1 MENEEKKEYQIQREI
16 NIRKIIIT
24 GIVVVLILAVVIIF
38 SLYIAEEGFRKWVD
52 INVLRKDISSES
64 VATVD
69 LNVDKNNQIVCY
81 NKYIGILNEK
91 NLKIYNSAGE
101 NITDISVN
109 INTAIFSTNDR
120 YLAIAEKNG
129 QELCVIS
136 DKTYLWTQK
145 VDGEIQQ
152 ICVNKNGYV
161 ILVTTDTTYKSIIT
175 VYDNNGKQLMRN
187 FLSSSRVTD
196 VSISDD
202 NKYVAY
208 AEIDTSGTLIKSS
221 VKIISIE
228 KAQSNSAEST
238 IYTKEAET
246 SKMILKI
253 QYQENGELVC
263 VYDDSIN
270 IVKDGYEQELIKKED
285 EATFVSGNLGNSIA
299 YIKEEQRSAFNSS
312 STLNIV
318 NTSSKQ
324 TYKYNFG
331 EIAKEMYTTGNVI
344 GINIGTE
351 IYFVK
356 TNGMLIKKY
365 TSNQEIT
372 NVMITNNIAIIIY
385 KDRIEII
392 NL

>member
-175 VYDNNGKQLMRN
+175 VYDNSGKQLMRN

-202 NKYVAY
+202 NKYLAY
-208 AEIDTSGTLIKSS
+208 SEIDTSGTLIKSS

-253 QYQENGELVC
+253 QYQENGGLVC

-385 KDRIEII
+385 KDRIEVI

>member
-1 MENEEKKEYQIQREI
+1 MDEEKKEYQIQREI

-24 GIVVVLILAVVIIF
+24 GIIVVFILAIVIIF

-64 VATVD
+64 VATID

-136 DKTYLWTQK
+136 DKTYLWSQK

-175 VYDNNGKQLMRN
+175 VYDNSGKQLMRN

-202 NKYVAY
+202 NKYLAY
-208 AEIDTSGTLIKSS
+208 SEIDTSGTLIKSS

-253 QYQENGELVC
+253 QYQETGELVC

-299 YIKEEQRSAFNSS
+299 YIKEELRSAFNSS

-385 KDRIEII
+385 KDRIEVI

>member
-1 MENEEKKEYQIQREI
+1 MDEEKKEYQIQREI

-64 VATVD
+64 AATID

-91 NLKIYNSAGE
+91 NLKLYNQSGE

-109 INTAIFSTNDR
+109 INTAIFSTNDK

-136 DKTYLWTQK
+136 DKTYSWSQK
-145 VDGEIQQ
+145 VDGEILQ
-152 ICVNKNGYV
+152 IYINKNGYV
-161 ILVTTDTTYKSIIT
+161 VLVTTDTTYKSIIT
-175 VYDNNGKQLMRN
+175 VYDNNGKQLMRS
-187 FLSSSRVTD
+187 FLSSTRVVD
-196 VSISDD
+196 ISMSND
-202 NKYVAY
+202 NKYIAY

-238 IYTKEAET
+238 VYTKDAEN
-246 SKMILKI
+246 SKMIIKI
-253 QYQENGELVC
+253 QYQEKGELVC

-270 IVKDGYEQELIKKED
+270 IVKDGQEQELIKKDD
-285 EATFVSGNLGNSIA
+285 ETTFISGNLGNSIA
-299 YIKEEQRSAFNSS
+299 YIKEEQRGVFDSS

-318 NTSSKQ
+318 NSSSNQ
-324 TYKYNFG
+324 TYKYNFD
-331 EIAKEMYTTGNVI
+331 EIAKEMYTNGNVI

-351 IYFVK
+351 IYFVS

>member
-1 MENEEKKEYQIQREI
+1 MDEEKKEYQIQREI

-24 GIVVVLILAVVIIF
+24 GIIVVFILAVVIIF

-64 VATVD
+64 VATID

-91 NLKIYNSAGE
+91 NLKIYNPSGE

-109 INTAIFSTNDR
+109 INTAIFSTNDK

-136 DKTYLWTQK
+136 DKTYLWSQK

-175 VYDNNGKQLMRN
+175 VYDNSGKQLMRN

-202 NKYVAY
+202 NKYLAY
-208 AEIDTSGTLIKSS
+208 SEIDTSGTLIKSS

-253 QYQENGELVC
+253 QYQENSELVC

>member
-1 MENEEKKEYQIQREI
+1 MDEEKKEYQIQREI

-136 DKTYLWTQK
+136 DKTYLWNQK

-175 VYDNNGKQLMRN
+175 VYDNSGKQLMRN

-202 NKYVAY
+202 NKYLAY
-208 AEIDTSGTLIKSS
+208 SEIDTSGTLIKSS

-318 NTSSKQ
+318 NTSSRQ

-385 KDRIEII
+385 KDRIEVI

>member
-1 MENEEKKEYQIQREI
+1 MDEEKKEYQIQREI

-64 VATVD
+64 VATID

-136 DKTYLWTQK
+136 DKTYLWSQK

-175 VYDNNGKQLMRN
+175 VYDNSGKQLMRN

-202 NKYVAY
+202 NKYLAY
-208 AEIDTSGTLIKSS
+208 SEIDTSGTLIKSS

-299 YIKEEQRSAFNSS
+299 YIKEELRSAFNSS

-385 KDRIEII
+385 KDRIEVI

>member
-175 VYDNNGKQLMRN
+175 VYDNSGKQLMRN

-202 NKYVAY
+202 NKYLAY
-208 AEIDTSGTLIKSS
+208 SEIDTSGTLIKSS

-299 YIKEEQRSAFNSS
+299 NIKEEQRSAFNSS

-385 KDRIEII
+385 KDRIEVI

>member
-1 MENEEKKEYQIQREI
+1 M
-16 NIRKIIIT
+16 
-24 GIVVVLILAVVIIF
+24 ILAVVIIF

-175 VYDNNGKQLMRN
+175 VYDNSGKQLMRN

-202 NKYVAY
+202 NKYLAY
-208 AEIDTSGTLIKSS
+208 SEIDTSGTLIKSS

-385 KDRIEII
+385 KDRIEVI

>member
-1 MENEEKKEYQIQREI
+1 MDEEKKEYQIQREI

-52 INVLRKDISSES
+52 IKLLRKDISSES

-175 VYDNNGKQLMRN
+175 VYDNSGKQLMRN

-202 NKYVAY
+202 NKYLAY
-208 AEIDTSGTLIKSS
+208 SEIDTSGTLIKSS

-385 KDRIEII
+385 KDRIEVI

>member
-1 MENEEKKEYQIQREI
+1 MDEEKKEYQIQREL

-24 GIVVVLILAVVIIF
+24 GIVVVLILAVVIVF

-64 VATVD
+64 AATID

-91 NLKIYNSAGE
+91 NLKLYNPSGE

-109 INTAIFSTNDR
+109 INIAIFSTNDK

-136 DKTYLWTQK
+136 DKTYSWSQK
-145 VDGEIQQ
+145 VDGEILQ
-152 ICVNKNGYV
+152 IYINKNGYV
-161 ILVTTDTTYKSIIT
+161 VLVTTDTTYKSIIT
-175 VYDNNGKQLMRN
+175 VYDNYGKQLMRS
-187 FLSSSRVTD
+187 FLSSTRVVD
-196 VSISDD
+196 ISMSND

-238 IYTKEAET
+238 VYTKDAEN
-246 SKMILKI
+246 SKMIIKI
-253 QYQENGELVC
+253 QYQEKGELVC

-270 IVKDGYEQELIKKED
+270 IVKDGQEQELIKKDD
-285 EATFVSGNLGNSIA
+285 ETTFISGNLGNSIA
-299 YIKEEQRSAFNSS
+299 YIKEEQRGVFDSS

-318 NTSSKQ
+318 NSSSNQ
-324 TYKYNFG
+324 TYKYNFD

-351 IYFVK
+351 IYFVS

>member
-1 MENEEKKEYQIQREI
+1 M
-16 NIRKIIIT
+16 
-24 GIVVVLILAVVIIF
+24 
-38 SLYIAEEGFRKWVD
+38 
-52 INVLRKDISSES
+52 
-64 VATVD
+64 
-69 LNVDKNNQIVCY
+69 
-81 NKYIGILNEK
+81 
-91 NLKIYNSAGE
+91 NL
-101 NITDISVN
+101 
-109 INTAIFSTNDR
+109 
-120 YLAIAEKNG
+120 
-129 QELCVIS
+129 
-136 DKTYLWTQK
+136 
-145 VDGEIQQ
+145 
-152 ICVNKNGYV
+152 
-161 ILVTTDTTYKSIIT
+161 
-175 VYDNNGKQLMRN
+175 
-187 FLSSSRVTD
+187 
-196 VSISDD
+196 
-202 NKYVAY
+202 
-208 AEIDTSGTLIKSS
+208 DTSGTLIKSS

-365 TSNQEIT
+365 TSNQEVRKIVIS
-372 NVMITNNIAIIIY
+372 NEVAGIIY
-385 KDRIEII
+385 RNKIELIK
-392 NL
+392 L

>member
-1 MENEEKKEYQIQREI
+1 MEDEEKKEYQIQREL
-16 NIRKIIIT
+16 NIRKIIII
-24 GIVVVLILAVVIIF
+24 GIIVALILAVVIIF
-38 SLYIAEEGFRKWVD
+38 SLYIAEESFRKWVD
-52 INVLRKDISSES
+52 TNVLRKDISSES
-64 VATVD
+64 TATID

-81 NKYIGILNEK
+81 NKYVGILNEK
-91 NLKIYNSAGE
+91 NLKLYNQAGE

-109 INTAIFSTNDR
+109 INTAIFSSNDKF
-120 YLAIAEKNG
+120 LAIAEKNG

-136 DKTYLWTQK
+136 DKIYSWSQK
-145 VDGEIQQ
+145 VDGEILQ
-152 ICVNKNGYV
+152 INVNKNGYV
-161 ILVTTDTTYKSIIT
+161 VLVTTDTTYKSIIT
-175 VYDNNGKQLMRN
+175 VYDNSGKQLMRS

-196 VSISDD
+196 ISISND

-221 VKIISIE
+221 VKVISIE
-228 KAQSNSAEST
+228 KALSNSAEST
-238 IYTKEAET
+238 VYTKDAEN
-246 SKMILKI
+246 SKMIIKI
-253 QYQENGELVC
+253 QYQEKGELVC

-270 IVKDGYEQELIKKED
+270 IVKDGQEQELIKKDD
-285 EATFVSGNLGNSIA
+285 ETTFISGNLRNSIA
-299 YIKEEQRSAFNSS
+299 YIKEEQRGVFDSS

-318 NTSSKQ
+318 NSSNNQ
-324 TYKYNFG
+324 TYKYNFD
-331 EIAKEMYTTGNVI
+331 EIAKEMYTNGNVI

-351 IYFVK
+351 IYFVS

>member
-1 MENEEKKEYQIQREI
+1 MDEEKKEYQIQREI

-136 DKTYLWTQK
+136 DKTYLWSQK

-152 ICVNKNGYV
+152 IYINKNGYV

-175 VYDNNGKQLMRN
+175 VYDNSGKQLMRS
-187 FLSSSRVTD
+187 FLASSRVTD
-196 VSISDD
+196 VSISYD

-356 TNGMLIKKY
+356 TNGMLTKKY

-385 KDRIEII
+385 KDRIEVI

>member
-202 NKYVAY
+202 NKYLAY
-208 AEIDTSGTLIKSS
+208 SEIDTSGTLIKSS

>member
-175 VYDNNGKQLMRN
+175 VYDNSGKQLMRN

-202 NKYVAY
+202 NKYLAY
-208 AEIDTSGTLIKSS
+208 SEIDTSGTLIKSS

-331 EIAKEMYTTGNVI
+331 EIAKEMYTNGNVI

-385 KDRIEII
+385 KDRIEVI